1 MIGRGSLWSVSAVVA
16 GCLLPLACGP
26 AEPPAPAKP
35 SAEARAK
42 AALVPLKQQLMG
54 ELTRAMADAGPAG
67 TQLDAAVRQK
77 LAELYPEDRATG
89 FAPGELRGMFWVTV
103 PEATQDPGS

>member
-1 MIGRGSLWSVSAVVA
+1 VGYVEPITIQPP
-16 GCLLPLACGP
+16 CLACH
-26 AEPPAPAKP
+26 
-35 SAEARAK
+35 
-42 AALVPLKQQLMG
+42 
-54 ELTRAMADAGPAG
+54 G

-103 PEATQDPGS
+103 PEGTQDPGS